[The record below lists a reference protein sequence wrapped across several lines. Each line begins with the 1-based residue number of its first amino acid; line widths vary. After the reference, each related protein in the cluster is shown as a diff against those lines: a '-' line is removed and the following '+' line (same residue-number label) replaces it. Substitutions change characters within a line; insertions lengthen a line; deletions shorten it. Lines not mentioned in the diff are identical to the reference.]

1 MPCWALAMMHFFKER
16 DDWRQTGKLFAFRL
30 QRGPRHRWSCGR
42 PETSLRHLG
51 RHRQCG
57 LSHGLHRPQ
66 GQYSGL
72 LILLCFLTF
81 LWVGRKKW
89 EIHFRFP
96 RPLLNACKAR
106 GLVALLGI
114 PFLWKAKAA
123 CVPSG
128 FAWPTTNTSF
138 SLLPKSQLHP
148 TCNEILYI
156 MYFTQG
162 PFTQTPPRSWFTF
175 RIMPLLTAEKY
186 LYQAFSYSIFLC

>member
-1 MPCWALAMMHFFKER
+1 MQLLLEPGSESIGKDGEHWKRASGKSPALQCAMHFFKER

-30 QRGPRHRWSCGR
+30 QRGSRHRWSGGR

-51 RHRQCG
+51 RHRQRG
-57 LSHGLHRPQ
+57 LAHGLHGPE
-66 GQYSGL
+66 GEYSGRSGAHIFMGEL
-72 LILLCFLTF
+72 VKNEKSI
-81 LWVGRKKW
+81 
-89 EIHFRFP
+89 FRFP
-96 RPLLNACKAR
+96 RPLPNGCKAR
-106 GLVALLGI
+106 GSVALLGI

-138 SLLPKSQLHP
+138 SFQSQLHP

-162 PFTQTPPRSWFTF
+162 PFTDYSAPPD
-175 RIMPLLTAEKY
+175 LHLE
-186 LYQAFSYSIFLC
+186 